1 MNCLNTISGISR
13 NLCGEERYIRRWAI
27 CSVAS
32 FWISLCGRGL
42 AMSLCDSCSTE
53 IKTSIRVL
61 SWVGMSPVL
70 VLATIG
76 NIGLICLACDKVYRL
91 FRGVPEE
98 QIPLLQNRE
107 ILGKR
112 ETENV

>member
-13 NLCGEERYIRRWAI
+13 NLCCEERYIGRWAI
-27 CSVAS
+27 CSLVS
-32 FWISLCGRGL
+32 FGISLGGRGL

-61 SWVGMSPVL
+61 SWVGMSPFL
-70 VLATIG
+70 VFATIG
-76 NIGLICLACDKVYRL
+76 NIGYICLACDKVYRL

-98 QIPLLQNRE
+98 QIPLLQN
-107 ILGKR
+107 IQ
-112 ETENV
+112 VQQQAY